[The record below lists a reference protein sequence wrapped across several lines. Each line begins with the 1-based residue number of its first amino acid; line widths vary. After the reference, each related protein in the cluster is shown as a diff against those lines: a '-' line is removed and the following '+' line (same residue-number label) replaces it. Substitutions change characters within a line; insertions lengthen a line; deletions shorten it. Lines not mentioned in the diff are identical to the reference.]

1 MEITFDVWLKL
12 GSRIQELRSQQYCV
26 LPLAPHLSYRTA
38 LVSRLRSKV
47 WAITLKVRKIP
58 TVLLIK
64 WSGTYLILALVRWK
78 QEDQRFRVILTE
90 EWGWASLGYKGGG
103 LLRRAGV
110 VSSIY
115 SIATTAGQTKF
126 GTGSVCYFLNEE
138 ESKLVVESTYL
149 MVVADYKKGTS
160 LPRSGSGYFFQ
171 RFKAKVNYLTVLFT
185 WPTD

>member
-1 MEITFDVWLKL
+1 M
-12 GSRIQELRSQQYCV
+12 
-26 LPLAPHLSYRTA
+26 
-38 LVSRLRSKV
+38 
-47 WAITLKVRKIP
+47 
-58 TVLLIK
+58 
-64 WSGTYLILALVRWK
+64 
-78 QEDQRFRVILTE
+78 
-90 EWGWASLGYKGGG
+90 
-103 LLRRAGV
+103 RRAGV

-138 ESKLVVESTYL
+138 ESKLDVESTYL
-149 MVVADYKKGTS
+149 MVVADYEKGTS